1 MRIWFV
7 RSLAAAAACGSPPPL
22 GTAPDPAL
30 VGPAT
35 PPENVTEVEI
45 ESFVGVAKCRRY
57 LPTGTRIAG
66 ERCES
71 DGDDSTA
78 EAAEYEAHAARRR
91 GDALAEVDRDQAR
104 QAAEAAM
111 RRGTR

>member
-7 RSLAAAAACGSPPPL
+7 PLLAAAAACGSPPRL
-22 GTAPDPAL
+22 GTAPDPAQ

-57 LPTGTRIAG
+57 VATGTRIAG

-71 DGDDSTA
+71 DGDDTTA
-78 EAAEYEAHAARRR
+78 EAAEYELMRRDVEAMR
-91 GDALAEVDRDQAR
+91 SQQVYRDQAR

-111 RRGTR
+111 RRGAR